1 MTKHTFCPL
10 KLRLVSRL
18 LLPTTPAIVPITIP
32 VNSIPITKKSTIK
45 YGLALTKDAFEVIPL
60 FTRRIVAIGISKA
73 MPKAKTS
80 LKIYRGLG
88 ETG

>member
-1 MTKHTFCPL
+1 MGIARNNCENT
-10 KLRLVSRL
+10 SGG
-18 LLPTTPAIVPITIP
+18 

-80 LKIYRGLG
+80 LKIKLKY
-88 ETG
+88 